1 MKKICVFS
9 ALRCNHFYGILL
21 FLALGMSGFAQSGRD
36 YRSFQS
42 PVKNQA
48 NRGTCT
54 AFSILAA
61 METLPGFPVDLS
73 EQYVYAH
80 VKMEYYKDYTE
91 YNQGAMLKYY
101 IKILESDGT
110 VREDLMPYKPDAPL
124 WKDDLSNFD
133 KMKKDLGGTPM
144 FDLLLIPDYTFQL
157 SKTMYQYRDFD
168 NARDV
173 EWIKKKLDEG
183 YPSIPVAY
191 KMNGRYWS
199 QHAGSAKK
207 KINLDDFL
215 LVSYQDKFYPY
226 STALNMIPDLPK
238 KIITDQVKVGFTD
251 NSLIPDGGHAVCI
264 TGYDENGFLIKN
276 SWGEEWGDKGYGW
289 ISFDYH
295 RLLAIEALLLISGKI
310 NGNPKKE
317 PLSPSPGSIWLKS
330 SPVLLKAN
338 PANGSPEQLAMSFS
352 ITYHGSGMVPRFE
365 SIEYKIYDENGR
377 LVDTNFGRT
386 KGVYEGVYDGYETFV
401 LLKENT
407 SPGKKFTVKA
417 TFKPVLLEPFTNTYE
432 FVEKVNKEYEPEKH

>member
-1 MKKICVFS
+1 
-9 ALRCNHFYGILL
+9 
-21 FLALGMSGFAQSGRD
+21 MSGLAQSGRD

-73 EQYVYAH
+73 EQYVYAQ
-80 VKMEYYKDYTE
+80 VKLNHYKEYAE
-91 YNQGAMLKYY
+91 YGEGAMLKYY
-101 IKILESDGT
+101 INILESDGT
-110 VREDLMPYKPDAPL
+110 VREDLAPYNPDAPI
-124 WKDDLSNFD
+124 WREEQSNFD
-133 KMKKDLGGTPM
+133 KMKKDLGGTPIAN
-144 FDLLLIPDYTFQL
+144 LLAIPDYTYQL
-157 SKTMYQYRDFD
+157 SKKMYQYRDFD

-183 YPSIPVAY
+183 YPAIPVSY

-199 QHAGSAKK
+199 QHKGSAKK
-207 KINLDDFL
+207 KIDLDDFL
-215 LVSYQDKFYPY
+215 LVKYQDRYYPY
-226 STALNMIPDLPK
+226 STALGMIPDLPA
-238 KIITDQVKVGFTD
+238 KIMTDKVQVGFSDTL
-251 NSLIPDGGHAVCI
+251 LIPDGGHAVCI

-289 ISFDYH
+289 ISFNYH
-295 RLLAIEALLLISGKI
+295 RLLALEALLLVSGKI
-310 NGNPKKE
+310 NGDPKKE
-317 PLSPSPGSIWLKS
+317 PLSPGPGNIWLKS

-338 PANGSPEQLAMSFS
+338 EVAGTPEQLAMSFS

-365 SIEYKIYDENGR
+365 SIEYKIYDDYGR

-407 SPGKKFTVKA
+407 APGKKFTVKA
-417 TFKPVLLEPFTNTYE
+417 TFKPVLLKPFTNTYE
-432 FVEKVNKEYEPEKH
+432 FVEKVTKEYEPGR